1 MDNDKHLKKFFMDIY
16 NSEDMYYDYVKGSI
30 ILDLPK
36 YGKWH
41 SEQRNKNS
49 LFANYIIGNERL
61 DNDSIILESAL
72 SGDLAVS
79 NFLVNSKLVR
89 ISDFSKF
96 KINKG
101 TVGNL
106 KGHYICNGYY
116 SDTLEQ
122 IYQILNNGSFTVGIC
137 TEKKTKLFKEVKA
150 HYNQLRDFLL
160 RNGYITDVMESNIGS
175 KNRIYLLTY
184 DYYNQRTKK

>member
-1 MDNDKHLKKFFMDIY
+1 MDNDKHLKKFFMDTY

-36 YGKWH
+36 YSKWH

-49 LFANYIIGNERL
+49 LFANYITENERL

-116 SDTLEQ
+116 NDTLEQ